1 MYAIRFSRYDGK
13 ANGFSKKPDGLF
25 LRKDGGQ
32 TDHKANARV
41 FGTLEEVM
49 SVAPTVSRP
58 WMVVP
63 GAPRLE
69 ARVFVVEVTVKPVI
83 HTQVSVVCEF

>member
-1 MYAIRFSRYDGK
+1 MYAIRFSKYVGK
-13 ANGFSKKPDGLF
+13 ADGFSKKPDGLF

-41 FGTLEEVM
+41 FETLHEAMV
-49 SVAPTVSRP
+49 VAPTVSRP
-58 WMVVP
+58 CAAVIGKP
-63 GAPRLE
+63 NIE

-83 HTQVSVVCEF
+83 HLQTSVVCEF